1 MFDLHR
7 IQYPLNILNIT
18 SAVRGVTETGEA
30 KEVSYFLIYTQMF
43 IVQINYNYCNIQTIM
58 SIYFKIIYK

>member
-1 MFDLHR
+1 MFDLYR

-30 KEVSYFLIYTQMF
+30 KKVSYFLIHTNVYIANQL
-43 IVQINYNYCNIQTIM
+43 QLLQYSNNYVHL
-58 SIYFKIIYK
+58 F

>member
-1 MFDLHR
+1 MFDLYR

-30 KEVSYFLIYTQMF
+30 KEVSYFLIYTNVYIANQL
-43 IVQINYNYCNIQTIM
+43 QLLQYSNNYVNL
-58 SIYFKIIYK
+58 F